1 MDSGALRVLSPLA
14 TENTTQPAEAER
26 KWGSRMAIG
35 GLAYFLLAKFGM
47 TLFSLQPSNITVLWL
62 PSGIGL
68 LMCLAG
74 GVRVLPFIL
83 VASFAANYH
92 GMALTSEMGQVLHT
106 LVAAAADTLAAWLAA
121 FMLRRHLPSGLSRP
135 FDLLPFALFVC
146 LLPTLVSASILA
158 TNLVWGGYIPAPQAI
173 DFVFMLL
180 DADGLGILVCY
191 PLRELWNPSW
201 RESFVEKALPWILET
216 GVLLL
221 IVHLA
226 FTQFS
231 ALIFL
236 LIPAFLYLTFQGRR
250 LSVHL
255 GLALTVCL
263 IVAEAAGG
271 LGPFAGVGPEQG
283 RLQLVFFLFCMAFA
297 VTGMWLQQ
305 HQLLS
310 RQALISEQNVQLEKA
325 RQAAQAADV
334 AKSQFLANMSHEMR
348 TPLHQVLA
356 MALLMRRE
364 PMSDKQIGR
373 LDRLEG
379 ACRRMAGLVEAILEL
394 TRLEVGM
401 ELLQE
406 EPFAIDALLASVVA
420 MVGEQAASK
429 RLSVTVDVSPGLQS
443 AVGDARL
450 IKMALFNY
458 ANNAV
463 RFTEQGSVVLRA
475 VLLEEKDDN
484 LHVRFEVA
492 DTGIGIAPDD
502 MARLFA
508 SFEQVDNSATRKFG
522 GLGVGLSMTR
532 KITDILGGSVGG
544 DSQPGQ
550 GSTFW
555 LAVWL
560 KKPLLLAS

>member
-68 LMCLAG
+68 LLCLAG
-74 GVRVLPFIL
+74 GVRALPFIL

-92 GMALTSEMGQVLHT
+92 GMALTAEMGQVLHT

-158 TNLVWGGYIPAPQAI
+158 TNLVWGGYIPAAQAI

-180 DADGLGILVCY
+180 VADGLGILVCY

-201 RESFVEKALPWILET
+201 RESFVEKTLPWILET

-226 FTQFS
+226 FAQFS

-236 LIPAFLYLTFQGRR
+236 LIPAFLYLTFQERR

-271 LGPFAGVGPEQG
+271 LG
-283 RLQLVFFLFCMAFA
+283 
-297 VTGMWLQQ
+297 
-305 HQLLS
+305 
-310 RQALISEQNVQLEKA
+310 
-325 RQAAQAADV
+325 
-334 AKSQFLANMSHEMR
+334 
-348 TPLHQVLA
+348 
-356 MALLMRRE
+356 
-364 PMSDKQIGR
+364 
-373 LDRLEG
+373 
-379 ACRRMAGLVEAILEL
+379 
-394 TRLEVGM
+394 
-401 ELLQE
+401 
-406 EPFAIDALLASVVA
+406 
-420 MVGEQAASK
+420 
-429 RLSVTVDVSPGLQS
+429 
-443 AVGDARL
+443 
-450 IKMALFNY
+450 
-458 ANNAV
+458 AV
-463 RFTEQGSVVLRA
+463 RRRRPRA
-475 VLLEEKDDN
+475 GAPATGLLPF
-484 LHVRFEVA
+484 LHGLCRNRHVA
-492 DTGIGIAPDD
+492 ATAPTPEPAGTDQR
-502 MARLFA
+502 AER
-508 SFEQVDNSATRKFG
+508 ATRK
-522 GLGVGLSMTR
+522 SQA
-532 KITDILGGSVGG
+532 GGSGG
-544 DSQPGQ
+544 GCREESISGQ
-550 GSTFW
+550 HEPRDADASASGAGHGS
-555 LAVWL
+555 VD
-560 KKPLLLAS
+560 AS